1 MANDIQIKSDIESS
15 KLLFTVSLFVGIGA
29 LIVTFLILFSGVV
42 SKWAGLDSY
51 ALGLIPFVIATLFA
65 AASLIYSKLFSA
77 ARQEEV
83 DKTLLQERKD
93 SAFDVESDVRFTSGR
108 TFANYEKF
116 APYVLSVLS
125 FIIITVILILFWQ
138 QWKVRIEIP
147 KPVNPLQIA
156 FIEVVLMLIGAFGGA
171 FCIGQSRDKTF
182 RWLRAVGSWL
192 IAGFVVSLL
201 GLISAMCYSYYGQ
214 VEVDKVIARSI
225 MIFFII
231 LDVELVIN
239 FVTEFYRPRTI
250 EEVRPVYESR
260 ILALFTEPGGVMR
273 NISDTLDYQFGFKIS
288 KTTLYFFLERAIIPM
303 ILVWLLI
310 LWCFTGF
317 YEVKHN
323 EVGFFETFG
332 RASERVYE
340 PGVYFRWPYPIGNM
354 KTISCDIVHQVR
366 IGAELEM
373 KNGRAVQP
381 QVITWTK
388 KHYKKEKNYLVAV
401 KRRNKDENITVGA
414 VSIIEASIPIDF
426 TINKSKVRQYLY
438 GTIDPKKMVKNI
450 GEQIVSRYFCSVNL
464 LGVMS
469 EGRQKTTEDLIKL
482 VQAKCDEEN
491 LGVKIVSVNV
501 QDVHPPVEKVAPA
514 FQDVINAQENME
526 TEKLKGLEYK
536 ITTLPAAESEALKIV
551 TEAKSY
557 SYNVKTV
564 AQAEAGRF
572 LKQLISFRIMPEMF
586 KLRTYLD
593 FFEQDCGNIRKYI
606 FSKSVPYEVYE
617 INLEEK
623 TRLDLLD
630 ADLGDIK

>member
-77 ARQEEV
+77 ARQEEA
-83 DKTLLQERKD
+83 DKALLKERKD

-108 TFANYEKF
+108 TFSNYEKF

-125 FIIITVILILFWQ
+125 FIIITVLLILFWR
-138 QWKVRIEIP
+138 QWQGRIEIP
-147 KPVNPLQIA
+147 KPAKPLQIA
-156 FIEVVLMLIGAFGGA
+156 FIEAVLMLAGAFGGA
-171 FCIGQSRDKTF
+171 FCIGQSRDKNF

-201 GLISAMCYSYYGQ
+201 GLVSAMCYSYGKVQ
-214 VEVDKVIARSI
+214 IDKVIAKSI
-225 MIFFII
+225 MIFFVI
-231 LDVELVIN
+231 LDFELIIS
-239 FVTEFYRPRTI
+239 FITEFYRPRTI

-260 ILALFTEPGGVMR
+260 ILALFTEPGGVVR

-288 KTTLYFFLERAIIPM
+288 KTSLYLFFERAIIPM
-303 ILVWLLI
+303 VLVWLLL

-332 RASERVYE
+332 SASKKVYE

-354 KTISCDIVHQVR
+354 RTISTDIVYQVR
-366 IGAELEM
+366 IGAKMEM

-401 KRRNKDENITVGA
+401 KRRDEKENITIGA
-414 VSIIEASIPIDF
+414 VSILEASIPIDF
-426 TINKSKVRQYLY
+426 TINKDQAWEYLY
-438 GTIDPKKMVKNI
+438 GTIDPKKVVKNI
-450 GEQIVSRYFCSVNL
+450 GEQIVSKYFCSVDL

-469 EGRQKTTEDLIKL
+469 QGRQKTTTDLISQIQTECKRE
-482 VQAKCDEEN
+482 D

-514 FQDVINAQENME
+514 YQDVINAQENME
-526 TEKLKGLEYK
+526 TEILKGKEYE
-536 ITTLPAAESEALKIV
+536 IVTIPAAEAEALKIV

-564 AQAEAGRF
+564 AKAEADRF
-572 LKQLISFRIMPEMF
+572 MKQLISYKIMPDMF

-593 FFEQDCGNIRKYI
+593 FFERDCGNIRKYI
-606 FSKSVPYEVYE
+606 FSQSVPYEVYE

-630 ADLGDIK
+630 ADLGDIKQ